1 MEPIEIINQKQPELK
16 TEDIKILHLNLK
28 KKWFD
33 LIDKGIK
40 KEEYRE
46 IKPYWEKRLIDYKA
60 LKDNYQAIA
69 LKRYML
75 GIWTDVCKAF
85 PKGYTHV
92 LIRYGYTKQFIIFT
106 IGEIKFG
113 IGNPDWGAPSCSVF
127 IITFDRRLT

>member
-60 LKDNYQAIA
+60 LKDHYQAIA

-113 IGNPDWGAPSCSVF
+113 IGNPDWGAPSDSVF

>member
-46 IKPYWEKRLIDYKA
+46 IKPYWEKRLVDYKA
-60 LKDNYQAIA
+60 LKANYQAIA

-75 GIWTDVCKAF
+75 GFWTDVCKAF

-113 IGNPDWGAPSCSVF
+113 IGNPDWGAPSDSVF
-127 IITFDRRLT
+127 IITFDKRLT

>member
-1 MEPIEIINQKQPELK
+1 MEPIEIIKQKQPELK

-46 IKPYWEKRLIDYKA
+46 IKPYWEKRLVDYKA
-60 LKDNYQAIA
+60 LKHNYQAIA

-113 IGNPDWGAPSCSVF
+113 IGNPDWGAPSDSVF